1 MKAAVLSS
9 LALATLSD
17 ALHLPVQRLRPRAP
31 GSTPMSKN
39 SGGSGLTNLQNNLY
53 TAEFIVG
60 ETNTTFTLALDTGSS
75 DLWFM
80 MGLGDNNTFASSKI
94 YEPTIER
101 NLSYGTGS
109 VVGNVARLESLE
121 FAGFTIMNQS
131 YLSVTKQDDFFNTLQ
146 QQEPQF
152 QGLAGLS
159 FDTLSDINRAVLNVT
174 GDTWGRSLMSNIFL
188 ADPSTPNHVAFL
200 LDRTGDLND
209 TDTGSFD
216 VGTYAPGYE
225 AVADQP
231 KHVVFS
237 GLSDRVIQWNIIL
250 SQLTIGGQ
258 AQKLE
263 SGIKA
268 DGTTKI
274 VNAPPAG
281 SLSALFD
288 TGTSAA
294 QIPAEAF
301 KALYESMGGVLINRS
316 PQYAVPCMAEADM
329 VFTFGNETVNQAV
342 SVNHL
347 DLTTID
353 SLTGGNGQNFTVC
366 KSAYEVG
373 ESGGGDNDIILG
385 DAFLRNAYVVYNYG
399 DFVKT
404 ESGLTTGSPFI
415 QFLPLTNASAA
426 SDEFKQARAKSLA
439 SLPPEVDVKTVN
451 DPNPQPASN
460 SSASASGSGTG
471 TGNSNV
477 GSSLGSNLDSLGAG
491 AGSGLSE
498 AQDAELKRLSTLAPI
513 ILSLLG
519 ACVGLLVIL
528 IAVAAA
534 AFSRVKKQGA
544 HGSGG
549 AYMPVALPRE
559 RVGEYKDDPHT
570 KYDSQFRD

>member
-17 ALHLPVQRLRPRAP
+17 ALHLPVQKLRPRAT

-39 SGGSGLTNLQNNLY
+39 SGGSGLTNLENSLY
-53 TAEFIVG
+53 TAEFTVG
-60 ETNTTFTLALDTGSS
+60 GTTFTLALDTGSS

-80 MGLGDNNTFASSKI
+80 KGLGDSNTFADSKI
-94 YEPTIER
+94 YEPILQR

-109 VVGNVARLESLE
+109 VVGNVAQLESLE
-121 FAGFTIMNQS
+121 FAGFTIINQS
-131 YLSVTKQDDFFNTLQ
+131 YLSVTKQDDFFNMIQ
-146 QQEPQF
+146 QQEPAF

-159 FDTLSDINRAVLNVT
+159 FDTLSDINLAVINAT
-174 GDTWGRSLMSNIFL
+174 NDTWGRSLMSNVFL
-188 ADPSTPNHVAFL
+188 ADPSTPNHIAFL

-216 VGTYAPGYE
+216 IGTYASGYE
-225 AVADQP
+225 VVADQP
-231 KHVVFS
+231 KHTVFS
-237 GLSDRVIQWNIIL
+237 ALSDVVNQWNVIL

-258 AQKLE
+258 VQKLE

-301 KALYESMGGVLINRS
+301 KTLYESMGGVVIDGS
-316 PQYAVPCMAEADM
+316 SKYAVPCMAEAEI
-329 VFTFGNETVNQAV
+329 VFTFENQ
-342 SVNHL
+342 SVFVHPL
-347 DLTTID
+347 DVTRID
-353 SLTGGNGQNFTVC
+353 SLTDGNGQNFTVC

-373 ESGGGDNDIILG
+373 EWGGGDNDIILG

-404 ESGLTTGSPFI
+404 ESGFTTNTPFI

-451 DPNPQPASN
+451 DPSPQPASN
-460 SSASASGSGTG
+460 SSASTSGSGTG
-471 TGNSNV
+471 TGTSNV
-477 GSSLGSNLDSLGAG
+477 GSSLGSNLDSLGS
-491 AGSGLSE
+491 GSGLSE
-498 AQDAELKRLSTLAPI
+498 DQDVELKRLSTLAPI

-544 HGSGG
+544 HASGG

>member
-17 ALHLPVQRLRPRAP
+17 AFHLPVQKLRPRATGP
-31 GSTPMSKN
+31 TPMSKN
-39 SGGSGLTNLQNNLY
+39 SGGSGLTNLENSLY
-53 TAEFIVG
+53 TAELTVG
-60 ETNTTFTLALDTGSS
+60 RTTFTLALDTGSS

-80 MGLGDNNTFASSKI
+80 KGLGDNDTFAGSKI
-94 YEPTIER
+94 YEPILQR

-109 VVGNVARLESLE
+109 VFGNVAQLESLE

-131 YLSVTKQDDFFNTLQ
+131 YLSVTKQDDFFNMIQ

-188 ADPSTPNHVAFL
+188 ADPSTPNHIAFL

-216 VGTYAPGYE
+216 IGTYAPGYE

-237 GLSDRVIQWNIIL
+237 GLSDRVIQWNVIL

-258 AQKLE
+258 VQKLE

-301 KALYESMGGVLINRS
+301 KALYESMGGVLINGS
-316 PQYAVPCMAEADM
+316 SEYAVPCMAEAEM
-329 VFTFGNETVNQAV
+329 VFAFGNQTCPV
-342 SVNHL
+342 HPL
-347 DLTTID
+347 DVTRID
-353 SLTGGNGQNFTVC
+353 SFTDGNGQNFTVC

-399 DFVKT
+399 DFLNT

-415 QFLPLTNASAA
+415 QFLSLTNASAA

-439 SLPPEVDVKTVN
+439 SLPPEIDVKTVN
-451 DPNPQPASN
+451 DPNPQPALN
-460 SSASASGSGTG
+460 SSAGTSGSGTG
-471 TGNSNV
+471 TGTSHV
-477 GSSLGSNLDSLGAG
+477 GSSLGSNLDSIGS
-491 AGSGLSE
+491 GSGLSE
-498 AQDAELKRLSTLAPI
+498 DQDAELKRLSTLAPI

-534 AFSRVKKQGA
+534 VFSRVKKQGA
-544 HGSGG
+544 HARGG
-549 AYMPVALPRE
+549 AYVPVALPRE